1 MKQLFDWLVTSP
13 WSQAMAAAEW
23 VFPIVQTVHFIG
35 FALLIGT
42 IAMTDLRLLGA
53 GLRRQ
58 NAADLARELKPWTL
72 AGLAMILTS
81 GFLMFSSSANAYPN
95 NPSFRFKMTCL
106 AMALLFHFTVHRRAL
121 RPAASGSRA
130 KLAGAASLLLWSAV
144 VFGGRMIAFV

>member
-1 MKQLFDWLVTSP
+1 VKQLFDWLVTSP

-23 VFPIVQTVHFIG
+23 VFPIVQSMHFIG

-58 NAADLARELKPWTL
+58 NASELARDLKPWTL
-72 AGLAMILTS
+72 AGLAMVLGS

-95 NPSFRFKMTCL
+95 NLSFRFKMTCL
-106 AMALLFHFTVHRRAL
+106 TVALLFHLTVHRRAL
-121 RPAASGSRA
+121 RPATSEAGA
-130 KLAGAASLLLWSAV
+130 KFTGAASLMLWSAV